1 MRHGK
6 TWAKMATASIA
17 TQGSNAYVV
26 SLGSLGLRSHR
37 SDDGQGLSHSGRHHP
52 RGQRQ
57 QMPTPLFS
65 DPYDDDVNFDPNR
78 WISSD
83 AESSLGDAS
92 WEETLQRREDGS
104 LWSSFSSSDDA
115 TSEMT
120 SDEVKSTIDA
130 DGGEEAWLD
139 ALASIAADEV
149 AFMSKEA
156 DRADK
161 VRQMQEMGFGAESI
175 SSTLGV
181 ATDGKLETD
190 ETNVVFEAFKTETAK
205 TGFGLMVDD
214 DVDLQVVE
222 SHTRVEWDDELNEP
236 VRAQHVYVDEVTC
249 IGCTNCA
256 MIAQST
262 FFMEGE
268 HGRARV
274 FQQWGGKTKRTS
286 SYFASKHISSHNSN
300 LPTSHQLP
308 YVLIR
313 HRHELF

>member
-1 MRHGK
+1 MRPTLVK
-6 TWAKMATASIA
+6 LATASIGN
-17 TQGSNAYVV
+17 QGSTAYVV
-26 SLGSLGLRSHR
+26 SLGRRGLRSHR
-37 SDDGQGLSHSGRHHP
+37 SDGRQGLVSHSDRHHP
-52 RGQRQ
+52 REQRR
-57 QMPTPLFS
+57 QMQTPLFS
-65 DPYDDDVNFDPNR
+65 EPYDDVVNFDPNR

-83 AESSLGDAS
+83 SESSLGDAS

-104 LWSSFSSSDDA
+104 LWSSFSSPDDA
-115 TSEMT
+115 TSEMI
-120 SDEVKSTIDA
+120 SDDAKSTADT

-181 ATDGKLETD
+181 ATDAELETD
-190 ETNVVFEAFKTETAK
+190 DTNVIFEAFKAETAK

-214 DVDLQVVE
+214 DADLQVVE
-222 SHTRVEWDDELNEP
+222 SHTRVEWDDESNEP

-274 FQQWGGKTKRTS
+274 FQQWGGETKRTS
-286 SYFASKHISSHNSN
+286 SEFASKRISSCNSD

-308 YVLIR
+308 TS
-313 HRHELF
+313 LFGIDVNYS

>member
-1 MRHGK
+1 MRHGAAAV
-6 TWAKMATASIA
+6 TLAAASIA
-17 TQGSNAYVV
+17 THGSTAYVIYLD
-26 SLGSLGLRSHR
+26 SRGLRSHR
-37 SDDGQGLSHSGRHHP
+37 SDISRGLSHSGRHHT
-52 RGQRQ
+52 RKQRRQ
-57 QMPTPLFS
+57 KLSPLFS
-65 DPYDDDVNFDPNR
+65 DPDDDDVKYDPNR
-78 WISSD
+78 WIGSD
-83 AESSLGDAS
+83 VESSFGDTS
-92 WEETLQRREDGS
+92 WEESLQLREDGS

-115 TSEMT
+115 TSEMI
-120 SDEVKSTIDA
+120 SDEVKSATST

-161 VRQMQEMGFGAESI
+161 VRQMQEMGFGVESI

-181 ATDGKLETD
+181 ATDGELETD
-190 ETNVVFEAFKTETAK
+190 ETNVVFEAFKAETAK

-214 DVDLQVVE
+214 DVDLQAVE
-222 SHTRVEWDDELNEP
+222 SHTRVEWDDESNEP

-274 FQQWGGKTKRTS
+274 FQQWGGETVQRIWSLPQNK
-286 SYFASKHISSHNSN
+286 FSHTR
-300 LPTSHQLP
+300 PTCQHP
-308 YVLIR
+308 INT
-313 HRHELF
+313 HFFE

>member
-1 MRHGK
+1 MRP
-6 TWAKMATASIA
+6 TWVKLAAAITG
-17 TQGSNAYVV
+17 TEGSAAYVV
-26 SLGSLGLRSHR
+26 SLSKRGLRSHR
-37 SDDGQGLSHSGRHHP
+37 SVGSKGQVSHTCHHSME
-52 RGQRQ
+52 QRR

-65 DPYDDDVNFDPNR
+65 DPYDDDVNFNPNR

-83 AESSLGDAS
+83 SESSLGDAS
-92 WEETLQRREDGS
+92 WEETLQRRADGS
-104 LWSSFSSSDDA
+104 FWSSFSSPDA
-115 TSEMT
+115 TSEMI
-120 SDEVKSTIDA
+120 SDDAKSTTDT
-130 DGGEEAWLD
+130 DGGEEAWLN

-181 ATDGKLETD
+181 ATDAELETD
-190 ETNVVFEAFKTETAK
+190 DTNVVFEAFKAETAK
-205 TGFGLMVDD
+205 SGFGLMVSD

-222 SHTRVEWDDELNEP
+222 SHTRVEWDDETDEP

-274 FQQWGGKTKRTS
+274 FQQWGGETKRGS
-286 SYFASKHISSHNSN
+286 SEFA
-300 LPTSHQLP
+300 
-308 YVLIR
+308 
-313 HRHELF
+313 

>member
-1 MRHGK
+1 MRH
-6 TWAKMATASIA
+6 ATAATLAAASIT
-17 TQGSNAYVV
+17 TQDSTAYVIY
-26 SLGSLGLRSHR
+26 LDNRGLRSHR
-37 SDDGQGLSHSGRHHP
+37 SDISRGLSPSRH
-52 RGQRQ
+52 RTRKQRRQ
-57 QMPTPLFS
+57 KLSPLFS
-65 DPYDDDVNFDPNR
+65 DPIDDDVNYDPNR
-78 WISSD
+78 WIGSD
-83 AESSLGDAS
+83 VQSSLGDAR
-92 WEETLQRREDGS
+92 WEESLQRREDGS

-115 TSEMT
+115 TSEMV
-120 SDEVKSTIDA
+120 SDEVKSTTDT

-190 ETNVVFEAFKTETAK
+190 ELNVVFEAFKADTAK

-214 DVDLQVVE
+214 DVDLQAVE
-222 SHTRVEWDDELNEP
+222 SHTRVEWDDESNEP
-236 VRAQHVYVDEVTC
+236 VRSQHVYVDEVTC

-262 FFMEGE
+262 FFMDCE

-274 FQQWGGKTKRTS
+274 FQQWGGETVHSFPQNTFSQTR
-286 SYFASKHISSHNSN
+286 
-300 LPTSHQLP
+300 
-308 YVLIR
+308 LICQ
-313 HRHELF
+313 HLINTPFFE